1 MSERGGRGCAHA
13 CEPRVMG
20 WGALHT
26 REESG
31 PVGAGEGCR
40 CLVPASLEGSLH
52 WGLKGSGLCYMRK
65 KSMYVV
71 LSML

>member
-1 MSERGGRGCAHA
+1 MRGEEGGVHMRVSHVSRGG
-13 CEPRVMG
+13 
-20 WGALHT
+20 
-26 REESG
+26 EESG

-52 WGLKGSGLCYMRK
+52 SGLKGSGLCYMRK
-65 KSMYVV
+65 RSMYVV